1 MSKYNKGL
9 GVKTSASIHVRL
21 GAALIEELDAL
32 AAAAGKTRADLMRDA
47 LAGHCESSKVLDQM
61 DSNHVTTIAM
71 LEAHERRAIS
81 EKLQRDEESNCL
93 YEAVQELHKI
103 LKNQETKR

>member
-1 MSKYNKGL
+1 MRKHNKGL

-21 GAALIEELDAL
+21 GVELIEELDAM

-47 LAGHCESSKVLDQM
+47 LAGHCESSKVLDQV
-61 DSNHVTTIAM
+61 DANHAETVAM

-81 EKLQRDEESNCL
+81 EKLQRDEESNCIF
-93 YEAVQELHKI
+93 EALEQLQKI
-103 LKNQETKR
+103 LKDQEPRR

>member
-1 MSKYNKGL
+1 MKNKSKGL

-47 LAGHCESSKVLDQM
+47 LAGHCESSKLLDQM
-61 DSNHVTTIAM
+61 GANHAATIAM
-71 LEAHERRAIS
+71 LEAHERRAIA
-81 EKLQRDEESNCL
+81 EKLQRDEDSNSI

-103 LKNQETKR
+103 LKNQEPRR

>member
-1 MSKYNKGL
+1 MSKHNKGL

-32 AAAAGKTRADLMRDA
+32 AAAAGKTRAELMRDA
-47 LAGHCESSKVLDQM
+47 LAGHCESSKVLDQV
-61 DSNHVTTIAM
+61 DANHAASVAM
-71 LEAHERRAIS
+71 LEAHERRAIA
-81 EKLQRDEESNCL
+81 EKLQRDEDINII

-103 LKNQETKR
+103 LKNQEPRR